1 MKTKTAAGS
10 LVIVGT
16 GIGGPGQT
24 TLEAMACMERAER
37 LYYSVPD
44 PVTQLWIRKLNASAI
59 SLNGLYGT
67 HKDRR
72 DTYHEMTRT
81 LVDAVKAGL
90 DVCAV
95 FYGHPGV
102 FVQPS
107 HAAIQQLR
115 QQGFSARML
124 PGVSTDGCLFADL
137 GINPGDIGIQ
147 SFEATDFML
156 YRRRFDP
163 TSGLILWQV
172 GVLGEAT
179 LRLEKCR
186 RERVER
192 LVDALL
198 EHYPHTH
205 AAVLYIAP
213 TFAGHSPDVT
223 YVALGDLANVEVSP
237 AATLYVPPIAGRS
250 PDPGIMNWYHEAH

>member
-1 MKTKTAAGS
+1 LKTSHKGS
-10 LVIVGT
+10 LVVVGT

-37 LYYSVPD
+37 LYYSVSD
-44 PVTQLWIRKLNASAI
+44 PVTELWIRKLNSGAI
-59 SLNGLYGT
+59 SLNPLYGT
-67 HKDRR
+67 DKDRR
-72 DTYHEMTRT
+72 ETYREMTST
-81 LVDAVKAGL
+81 LVNAVREGRA
-90 DVCAV
+90 VCAV

-107 HAAIQQLR
+107 HAAITRLR
-115 QQGFSARML
+115 EEGFSARML

-137 GINPGDIGIQ
+137 GVNPGDIGIQ
-147 SFEATDFML
+147 SFEATDFLL

-179 LRLEKCR
+179 LRLENCR

-192 LVDALL
+192 LVHALR
-198 EHYPHTH
+198 EHYPLTH
-205 AAVLYIAP
+205 RAVLYIAP
-213 TFAGHSPDVT
+213 TFVGHSADMT
-223 YVALGDLANVEVSP
+223 YVRLGDLPDADVSP
-237 AATLYVPPIAGRS
+237 AATMYVPPLAKRR
-250 PDPGIMNWYHEAH
+250 PDPEIVDWYRAAR